1 MKNVSTGLLL
11 TICAVLCTIS
21 PASAAW
27 VTLGGDQGVTVT
39 LMESTPQHI
48 ALAYKIDG
56 FEQNDIVV
64 NGRTYSMISL
74 PGEAA
79 RLDKGLPEL
88 PVVARSVIIP
98 ENRRM
103 DLRVTAVEYT
113 DLHGITPIPSKGN
126 LPRTVDPGQVPLSFD
141 AFYAGSA
148 WYPEKDATQR
158 EPYIMRD
165 YRGTTVV
172 VTPIRYQ
179 ASTGTLRVATRMVVE
194 LIDAGPGGANVL
206 VRDGVLP
213 AVDASF
219 DDVYRGHFLNYDVQ
233 HDKYAAVPETGSM
246 LVICYDAFAPA
257 MQTFVDWKNQSGL
270 PTTMVL
276 MSEVGTTSAQVKTF
290 IADRYNQSSNP
301 KLAFVLLIGDSGQVP
316 SPMIVIPG
324 TNPPEVG
331 SADPTYGK
339 ITGDDWYPEIIV
351 GRFSAQSIAQVQT
364 QVLRSVNYEKEPL
377 LAGDAWYDKGT
388 GIASHQ
394 GPGDD
399 NEYDFQHVGNIRT
412 KLLNYGYTLVDSI
425 YGPSATAA
433 MVTDALNQGRSIINY
448 CGHGARDSWGTTGFN
463 STNVNELT
471 NDHMLPFIF
480 SVACVNGK
488 FASGNCFA
496 EAWLRANHNGNPTGA
511 VATYMSSIN
520 QAWDPPMAA
529 EDEADDLLVQDRA
542 RTFGS
547 LCFNGSCRMIDDYGA
562 YGATEFNCWHIFGD
576 PSLRVRTKA
585 PTVIVATHP
594 DSIPVGTAAL
604 QVATDCPG
612 AICCLTDGDTAVGSA
627 VADSSGNAT
636 LVLPDTLTIGQALTL
651 TVTGYNRVPHIAP
664 ITVHAP
670 PPPPGLYYTPTSFDI
685 TAEPDSTVSDTL
697 HITNTSG
704 VADTLGFTLS
714 FISISEEGSFL
725 SLYPASGRV
734 PGGETTNVILT
745 SNSRGFSPGTYSGTI
760 RVQPDSGSTVDLPV
774 VLRIGDVA
782 GVSGDRSAPQSV
794 VLEAARPNPFSGSAI
809 LHYSLPTAQSARLVI
824 YDASGRVVRTLA
836 RGTAAAGY
844 HSLEWNG
851 RDEAGRAVPAG
862 IYFARLQTAGCSLTR
877 RLLRVR

>member
-11 TICAVLCTIS
+11 TICAVLCMIS

-27 VTLGGDQGVTVT
+27 VNLGGNQGVTVT
-39 LMESTPQHI
+39 LMESAPQRI
-48 ALAYKIDG
+48 VLAYKVDG
-56 FEQNDIVV
+56 FEQNDIVA
-64 NGRTYSMISL
+64 NGRTYAVISL
-74 PGEAA
+74 PGEAE

-126 LPRTVDPGQVPLSFD
+126 LPRTVDPSQVPLSFD

-179 ASTGTLRVATRMVVE
+179 PSTGTLRVATRIVVE

-316 SPMIVIPG
+316 SPTIVIPG
-324 TNPPEVG
+324 TNPPEIG
-331 SADPTYGK
+331 SGDPTYGK

-425 YGPSATAA
+425 YDPSATAA
-433 MVTDALNQGRSIINY
+433 MVTDALDQGRSIINY

-496 EAWLRANHNGNPTGA
+496 EAWLRASHNGNPTGA
-511 VATYMSSIN
+511 VAAYMSSVN
-520 QAWDPPMAA
+520 QGWNPPMAA

-562 YGATEFNCWHIFGD
+562 SGAAEFNCWHIFGD

-585 PTVIVATHP
+585 PTLIVATHP
-594 DSIPVGTAAL
+594 DSILVLTTAL

-612 AICCLTDGDTAVGSA
+612 AICCLTGAGTALGSA

-636 LVLPDTLTIGQALTL
+636 VVLLDTLTVGQTLTL
-651 TVTGYNRVPHIAP
+651 TITGYNRIPRIAP
-664 ITVHAP
+664 IAVHAP
-670 PPPPGLYYTPTSFDI
+670 PPAPGLRYAPTSFHI
-685 TAEPDSTVSDTL
+685 TAEPDSAVSDTL
-697 HITNTSG
+697 RITNTRG
-704 VADTLGFTLS
+704 AADTLGFTLS
-714 FISISEEGSFL
+714 FLFISEEGDIL

-734 PGGETTNVILT
+734 PGGETTNVVLT
-745 SNSRGFSPGTYSGTI
+745 LNSRGISPGTYSGTI
-760 RVQPDSGSTVDLPV
+760 RVQPETGPTVDLPV
-774 VLRIGDVA
+774 VLQVGDVA
-782 GVSGDRSAPQSV
+782 GVSGDRGEPQTV
-794 VLEAARPNPFSGSAI
+794 VLEAARPNPFAGSAI
-809 LHYSLPTAQSARLVI
+809 LNYSLPTAQSARLVVF
-824 YDASGRVVRTLA
+824 DASGRTVRTLA
-836 RGTAAAGY
+836 RGTAAAGH
-844 HSLEWNG
+844 HSVEWNG

-862 IYFARLQTAGCSLTR
+862 IYFARLQTAGRSLTQ